1 MDRDKTLL
9 HNLLKGFNKQEG
21 LDDLLRM
28 TEHWDG
34 YRRENAVI
42 RLGMLGNPLA
52 IPSIIVRANDWV
64 PQVRSASKKAITLL
78 QQPENVSAFII
89 SLPDLY
95 RLQNCG
101 RDNHDELI
109 SSIEDYI
116 STVDGGVSLLK
127 ELNNESLLVARCA
140 FLILLKKKLLP
151 ISDLVEKG
159 ISHQDV
165 IVRAKSSN
173 YIRLLNPEQKKV
185 ALRAAIRDKFM
196 PIRREA
202 FQIYLE
208 DQPSEEFVK
217 RFLYDRHSSIREIS
231 IRFLLSIGF
240 DVANEYIGNL
250 SSCKVHT
257 LRCSVWGLCYLGHK
271 DAVGEIMSL
280 TKSSYPS
287 VRKQAM
293 VSMVSLKGE
302 VYYDQIASYLA
313 DSSPSVCKEATR
325 VITKHGIKLGSDDL
339 IEILSIS
346 EYCHTGSA
354 CLALLRRINKWE
366 ALMFL
371 MRILGS
377 PENKY
382 GISREKLEDSLSI
395 WNREFNKTHSQP
407 TARQLEILKDLYFET
422 RIQLEENRYRSILF
436 TLNAIGLKVVR
447 T

>member
-116 STVDGGVSLLK
+116 STVDGGASLLK
-127 ELNNESLLVARCA
+127 ELNNESLVVARCA

-165 IVRAKSSN
+165 IVRAKN
-173 YIRLLNPEQKKV
+173 QFFI
-185 ALRAAIRDKFM
+185 
-196 PIRREA
+196 
-202 FQIYLE
+202 
-208 DQPSEEFVK
+208 
-217 RFLYDRHSSIREIS
+217 
-231 IRFLLSIGF
+231 
-240 DVANEYIGNL
+240 
-250 SSCKVHT
+250 
-257 LRCSVWGLCYLGHK
+257 
-271 DAVGEIMSL
+271 
-280 TKSSYPS
+280 
-287 VRKQAM
+287 
-293 VSMVSLKGE
+293 
-302 VYYDQIASYLA
+302 
-313 DSSPSVCKEATR
+313 
-325 VITKHGIKLGSDDL
+325 
-339 IEILSIS
+339 IL
-346 EYCHTGSA
+346 
-354 CLALLRRINKWE
+354 
-366 ALMFL
+366 
-371 MRILGS
+371 
-377 PENKY
+377 
-382 GISREKLEDSLSI
+382 
-395 WNREFNKTHSQP
+395 
-407 TARQLEILKDLYFET
+407 
-422 RIQLEENRYRSILF
+422 
-436 TLNAIGLKVVR
+436 
-447 T
+447 